1 MTRPTLLFI
10 SPRFL
15 LPVDSGGKIRTT
27 QTLRGLKAG
36 RFAIRLL
43 SPATPELVERYR
55 RELDEL
61 CDEFLWWPQGS
72 TGPST
77 RLTRLRHVFNRLPVP
92 IASDYH
98 PMGVDLVRRQ
108 LAGDCAAVVF
118 DFLHSVV
125 LAPSSLAKPAVLFTH
140 NVETEIFARHV
151 ERAAASLL
159 RALWQSQYEKMRAF
173 ERGALQKF
181 DVVVAVSERDAGKFR
196 SDHGLAQAF
205 VIPTGVDLEFFAFAP
220 PQRDLDIVFCGSM
233 DWLANQDAMRFF
245 LEEIWPLIV
254 REAPQAR
261 MTVVGRTPPQWLVN
275 AARRYGASWTFT
287 GFVDDVR
294 PYMRGAAVSVIPIRI
309 AGGTRLKAYESMA
322 MGNVVVSTSIGVE
335 GLPVVSGRHCEIADD
350 PAAFAAATLTLL
362 RDRAR
367 RTALAA
373 AAREYV
379 QDNFGYRVAAQ
390 AFERACLLAIER
402 HGSAVS
408 RERAEVA
415 S

>member
-27 QTLRGLKAG
+27 QTLRGMKGG
-36 RFAIRLL
+36 RFDIRLL

-55 RELDEL
+55 SELDAL
-61 CDEFLWWPQGS
+61 CDDFQWWPQGS

-98 PMGVDLVRRQ
+98 PDAVDLIRRE

-125 LAPSSLAKPAVLFTH
+125 LAPPSIAKPSVLFTH
-140 NVETEIFARHV
+140 NVEAEIFARHV
-151 ERAAASLL
+151 ERAGPGPM
-159 RALWQSQYEKMRAF
+159 RALWKNQFEKMRAF
-173 ERGALQKF
+173 ERSALHRF

-205 VIPTGVDLEFFAFAP
+205 VIPTGVDLDFFAFAP
-220 PQRDLDIVFCGSM
+220 PERDFDIVFCGSM

-245 LEEIWPLIV
+245 LEEIWPLIL

-261 MTVVGRTPPQWLVN
+261 MTVVGRTPPEWLVN
-275 AARRYGASWTFT
+275 AARRYGAAWTFT

-294 PYMRGAAVSVIPIRI
+294 PYMRGAAVSVIPMRI
-309 AGGTRLKAYESMA
+309 GGGTRLKAYESMA
-322 MGNVVVSTSIGVE
+322 TGNVIVSTSIGVE
-335 GLPVVSGRHCEIADD
+335 GLPVVSGQHCEIADD
-350 PAAFAAATLTLL
+350 AAAFAAAIVVLM

-367 RTALAA
+367 RHAMAV

-379 QDNFGYRVAAQ
+379 QENFGYRVAAE

-402 HGSAVS
+402 RSAAAT